1 MKRFALFL
9 AVFSFAVGG
18 TARAQGVLL
27 LTFDDRHWT
36 KWEAALPIFAKYNAH
51 VTFFPYGTL
60 DATALASLKR
70 LQDAGHTVGIHTAHH
85 KNAAPFFAKKGGEA
99 YWSEEVLPQKKALES
114 AGIRAE
120 TFAYPCSDRTVETDR
135 FLLGKG
141 LVRLRSGKGG
151 DLNVAFPAKEL
162 ATRRMVEGLGVGAH
176 YKTDIEKVCALV
188 RRLAKE
194 DLALVIYSHDVAP
207 EPSKIGI
214 RTEWLEKIL
223 VTAEESGVAVRG
235 FGELDAPKDAGTLS
249 TGLASARSRA

>member
-36 KWEAALPIFAKYNAH
+36 KWEVAQPIFAKYNAH

-60 DATALASLKR
+60 DASALASLRR

-85 KNAAPFFAKKGGEA
+85 KNAALFFAKKGCEA
-99 YWSEEVLPQKKALES
+99 YWSEEVLPQKKAL
-114 AGIRAE
+114 
-120 TFAYPCSDRTVETDR
+120 
-135 FLLGKG
+135 
-141 LVRLRSGKGG
+141 
-151 DLNVAFPAKEL
+151 
-162 ATRRMVEGLGVGAH
+162 
-176 YKTDIEKVCALV
+176 
-188 RRLAKE
+188 
-194 DLALVIYSHDVAP
+194 
-207 EPSKIGI
+207 
-214 RTEWLEKIL
+214 
-223 VTAEESGVAVRG
+223 ESGVAVRG